1 MLKAQEYIFKYIV
14 QSRRLFSLATGGQ
27 NEEEFRR
34 CIQELLLSVRFFL
47 SQESKGS
54 GALSQSQVSSR
65 PRCRVAHSAVVSTRQ
80 PQGSPSSSRDLWLRR
95 VNRLNN
101 KQTNKQK

>member
-65 PRCRVAHSAVVSTRQ
+65 PCCRVAEQGAQRGRFYAAASGQ
-80 PQGSPSSSRDLWLRR
+80 PKLQPGPVASPVASPCE
-95 VNRLNN
+95 
-101 KQTNKQK
+101 

>member
-1 MLKAQEYIFKYIV
+1 MSFQAQEYLFKYIV

-27 NEEEFRR
+27 NEDEFRC

-54 GALSQSQVSSR
+54 GALSQSQVIAPCCCWRGRNEPSCLFSCGGLCEGVCSLGSPERGMHLR
-65 PRCRVAHSAVVSTRQ
+65 PR
-80 PQGSPSSSRDLWLRR
+80 
-95 VNRLNN
+95 
-101 KQTNKQK
+101 

>member
-65 PRCRVAHSAVVSTRQ
+65 PRCRVAEQGAQRGRLYAAASGQ
-80 PQGSPSSSRDLWLRR
+80 PELQPGPVASPCE
-95 VNRLNN
+95 
-101 KQTNKQK
+101 

>member
-65 PRCRVAHSAVVSTRQ
+65 PRCRVAEQGAQRSRFYAAASGQ
-80 PQGSPSSSRDLWLRR
+80 PELQPGPVASLCE
-95 VNRLNN
+95 
-101 KQTNKQK
+101 

>member
-65 PRCRVAHSAVVSTRQ
+65 PRCRVAEQGAQRGRFYAAASGQ
-80 PQGSPSSSRDLWLRR
+80 PELQPVPVASPCE
-95 VNRLNN
+95 
-101 KQTNKQK
+101 